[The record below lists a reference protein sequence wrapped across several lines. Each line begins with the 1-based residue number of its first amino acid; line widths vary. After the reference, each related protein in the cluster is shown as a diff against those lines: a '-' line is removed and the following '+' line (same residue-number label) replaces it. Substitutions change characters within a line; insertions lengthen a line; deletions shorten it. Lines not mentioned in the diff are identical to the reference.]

1 MGAPRGCQGALGA
14 VSEYQGCR
22 GVRVALGMAG
32 GLGAQPHWAQVQGTS
47 TPTDSLWG
55 VIYLTKA
62 QAMAPVEGPITPT
75 GFPWGVIYLGKAK
88 QVTEMSSAGYYIH
101 LELYLV
107 TVCTFVS
114 MLPHHIFLHA
124 M

>member
-1 MGAPRGCQGALGA
+1 MVSGEHWGLSQGVG
-14 VSEYQGCR
+14 VSGGHKGCR
-22 GVRVALGMAG
+22 GALVVAG
-32 GLGAQPHWAQVQGTS
+32 GLGAQPTLGPSPGSHHSYWFPLGSDLPGQG
-47 TPTDSLWG
+47 
-55 VIYLTKA
+55 
-62 QAMAPVEGPITPT
+62 QASDRNELCRLLYTI
-75 GFPWGVIYLGKAK
+75 
-88 QVTEMSSAGYYIH
+88 

>member
-1 MGAPRGCQGALGA
+1 MG
-14 VSEYQGCR
+14 
-22 GVRVALGMAG
+22 ALGMAG
-32 GLGAQPHWAQVQGTS
+32 GLGAQPHWAPVQGTS
-47 TPTDSLWG
+47 
-55 VIYLTKA
+55 
-62 QAMAPVEGPITPT
+62 TPT
-75 GFPWGVIYLGKAK
+75 GFPWGVTYLTKAK
-88 QVTEMSSAGYYIH
+88 KVTEMSSACYYIH